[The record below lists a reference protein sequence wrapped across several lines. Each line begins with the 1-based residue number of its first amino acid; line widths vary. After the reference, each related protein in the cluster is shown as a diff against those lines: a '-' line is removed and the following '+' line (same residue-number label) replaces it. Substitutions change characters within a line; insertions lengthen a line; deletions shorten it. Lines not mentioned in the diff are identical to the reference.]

1 MYIIIHRINIT
12 KYVHLTNSI
21 SFFSVAEIWRGVE
34 IFEVL
39 VGWRCL
45 KNDAGVVVA
54 IEVKKVVKILGWG
67 VIGFG
72 LVVVVAKLADLFGF
86 VGILVLIKGGVF
98 LVDLVSKGV
107 CDTGVMVGAIGW
119 TVWIRNGGS
128 VVEVDAGEILFFK

>member
-67 VIGFG
+67 VMGGFG
-72 LVVVVAKLADLFGF
+72 LVVVVANFAD
-86 VGILVLIKGGVF
+86 
-98 LVDLVSKGV
+98 
-107 CDTGVMVGAIGW
+107 
-119 TVWIRNGGS
+119 
-128 VVEVDAGEILFFK
+128 